1 MSLCL
6 VWDFEFRALG
16 LFRISNFGFR
26 ICCLSCL
33 GMTRCALTPSKE
45 FAVNESDTI
54 AILHRPRRR
63 LWLWS
68 GLIVAP
74 LILILAW
81 WGYQWHRQREYGAA
95 IEEADRLDPGW
106 RLQEL
111 EAARA
116 QIPDAENGAL
126 QVLKAKALL
135 PAGWLPFTGWG
146 PSGAGTPSLEEEL
159 EQLSPASSI
168 DKALRQQLRAKL
180 AKAAPALPAARQL
193 AEFLRGRY
201 AVIWSEDAI
210 GTFVPH
216 VEDARDVAR
225 LLRLDAV
232 QRSEDGDIEGAIISC
247 KALLNT
253 GRSFGDEPMFISQV
267 NRLFFQRMTLRS
279 LERALAHGQASEP
292 ALQAIQRALEE
303 EAEEPLLLI
312 GARSMRA
319 GVHQFLV
326 VVEAGQFDRSTWRL
340 MSRTGSDK
348 VDNLWDQSRARGS
361 HAAYL
366 RYLTECVEISKLPP
380 EQQQERL
387 RRPGLE
393 PPKDVPQLMAAM
405 REPGDSFQKQARN
418 FHYRLAFIR
427 SAVTAVAVE
436 RYRLANGR
444 WPNQLDELAPHYLR
458 SVPTDPFDGQPLR
471 YRRLKDGVIIYTV
484 GEDHENDG
492 GQRVRLRAGSSDA
505 DVGFQL
511 WDPELRRQA
520 PRKE

>member
-1 MSLCL
+1 
-6 VWDFEFRALG
+6 
-16 LFRISNFGFR
+16 
-26 ICCLSCL
+26 
-33 GMTRCALTPSKE
+33 
-45 FAVNESDTI
+45 VNESDAIVSESDTI
-54 AILHRPRRR
+54 AILNRPRRR

-68 GLIVAP
+68 GLIVGP
-74 LILILAW
+74 FLVLGLAW
-81 WGYQWHRQREYGAA
+81 WGYEWHMQREYRAA

-106 RLQEL
+106 RLEEL

-116 QIPDAENGAL
+116 QISDAENGAL
-126 QVLKAKALL
+126 QVLKAKGLL

-146 PSGAGTPSLEEEL
+146 PSGGRTPSLEDQL
-159 EQLSPASSI
+159 EQLSPDSSM
-168 DKALRQQLRAKL
+168 DKALRQQLRTEL
-180 AKAAPALPAARQL
+180 AKAAPALPTARRL
-193 AEFLRGRY
+193 AELPRGRY
-201 AVIWSEDAI
+201 VISWSPDAI

-232 QRSEDGDIEGAIISC
+232 QRSEDGDINGALASC
-247 KALLNT
+247 RALLNT
-253 GRSFGDEPMFISQV
+253 GRSFGDEPMFISQI
-267 NRLFFQRMTLRS
+267 NHLFFQRMALRS
-279 LERALAHGQASEP
+279 LERALAHGEPSEA
-292 ALQAIQRALEE
+292 ALQSIQSALEK

-340 MSRTGSDK
+340 VSRTGSDK

-366 RYLTECVEISKLPP
+366 RYLTECVEIAKLPP

-393 PPKDVPQLMAAM
+393 PPKDVPQLLAAFT
-405 REPGDSFQKQARN
+405 EPGRTFQKDARH
-418 FHYRLAFIR
+418 FHYRLAFLR
-427 SAVTAVAVE
+427 CAVTAVAVE
-436 RYRLANGR
+436 RYRLTNGH
-444 WPNQLDELAPHYLR
+444 WPKQLDDLLPRYL
-458 SVPTDPFDGQPLR
+458 SNIPIAPFDGQPLR
-471 YRRLKDGVIIYTV
+471 YRRLNDGVIIYTV

-492 GQRVRLRAGSSDA
+492 GQRVRIKAGSSDA

-511 WDPELRRQA
+511 WDPERRGQTA
-520 PRKE
+520 GKH